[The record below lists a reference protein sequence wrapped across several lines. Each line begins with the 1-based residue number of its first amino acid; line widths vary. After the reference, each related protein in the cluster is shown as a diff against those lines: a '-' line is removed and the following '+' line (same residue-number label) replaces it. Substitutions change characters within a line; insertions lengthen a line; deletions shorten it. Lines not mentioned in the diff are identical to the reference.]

1 MRNYRKYALLALLF
15 SGIALA
21 ACEKQNL
28 KGEDEKPDDALKT
41 AEVNVL
47 KWGDWVYFNFKEQK
61 VVEVSDPKNDK
72 GWDIA
77 FHLTD
82 FKTNGG
88 ASTACGALGAAAKTD
103 AETLSASAKFDG
115 VVWVADETGVGII
128 KKMQTEPDK
137 SEPKNLCLSD
147 KVIQF
152 NMTSMP
158 PAVEKSGKVW
168 LVKDAQ
174 GKVVALKV
182 KSCEY
187 EGVSGSRKLI
197 LNLEYVYLA
206 EGSITNE
213 SNAGPSIP
221 SEPKKERKVVAGE
234 VNVLKWDA
242 WTYFNFKGQKVVE
255 VSDPK
260 NDKGW
265 DIAFHITDFKTNG
278 GASTACGAKGAA
290 AMTNAEELK
299 ANATFDGAEWVTDV
313 TGVGIRKSMMG
324 AVDKDE
330 PKNLSLSDKII
341 KFNMGSM
348 PPAIERSAKVWLVKD
363 AEGKVVAFRA
373 VSCDYAGA
381 AGSRQMVL
389 KFEYIYLE
397 D

>member
-21 ACEKQNL
+21 ACEKRNL
-28 KGEDEKPDDALKT
+28 KGEDETTDAFKT

-197 LNLEYVYLA
+197 LNFEYVYLA
-206 EGSITNE
+206 EGSVTNE
-213 SNAGPSIP
+213 SNAGPSTP
-221 SEPKKERKVVAGE
+221 SEPKKELKVVSGE
-234 VNVLKWDA
+234 INVLKWDA
-242 WTYFNFKGQKVVE
+242 WTYFSFKEQKVVE

-265 DIAFHITDFKTNG
+265 DIAFHLTDFKTNG

-290 AMTNAEELK
+290 AVTNTEELK

-313 TGVGIRKSMMG
+313 TGVGIRKTMMG
-324 AVDKDE
+324 PVDKDE
-330 PKNLSLSDKII
+330 PKNLSLSDRII
-341 KFNMGSM
+341 KFKMGSM
-348 PPAIERSAKVWLVKD
+348 PPPIERSAKVWLVKD

-373 VSCDYAGA
+373 VSCDYADA
-381 AGSRQMVL
+381 SGSRQLVL

>member
-1 MRNYRKYALLALLF
+1 M
-15 SGIALA
+15 
-21 ACEKQNL
+21 
-28 KGEDEKPDDALKT
+28 
-41 AEVNVL
+41 
-47 KWGDWVYFNFKEQK
+47 
-61 VVEVSDPKNDK
+61 
-72 GWDIA
+72 
-77 FHLTD
+77 
-82 FKTNGG
+82 
-88 ASTACGALGAAAKTD
+88 
-103 AETLSASAKFDG
+103 
-115 VVWVADETGVGII
+115 
-128 KKMQTEPDK
+128 
-137 SEPKNLCLSD
+137 
-147 KVIQF
+147 
-152 NMTSMP
+152 
-158 PAVEKSGKVW
+158 
-168 LVKDAQ
+168 
-174 GKVVALKV
+174 
-182 KSCEY
+182 
-187 EGVSGSRKLI
+187 
-197 LNLEYVYLA
+197 
-206 EGSITNE
+206 
-213 SNAGPSIP
+213 
-221 SEPKKERKVVAGE
+221 
-234 VNVLKWDA
+234 
-242 WTYFNFKGQKVVE
+242 
-255 VSDPK
+255 SDPK

>member
-21 ACEKQNL
+21 ACEKRNL
-28 KGEDEKPDDALKT
+28 KGEDENTDAFKT

-115 VVWVADETGVGII
+115 VMWVADETGVGII

-206 EGSITNE
+206 EGSVTNE
-213 SNAGPSIP
+213 SNAGPSTP
-221 SEPKKERKVVAGE
+221 SEPKKELKVVSGE
-234 VNVLKWDA
+234 INVLKWDA
-242 WTYFNFKGQKVVE
+242 WTYFSFKEQKVVE

-260 NDKGW
+260 NNKGW
-265 DIAFHITDFKTNG
+265 DIAFHLTDFKTNG

-290 AMTNAEELK
+290 AVTNTEELK

-330 PKNLSLSDKII
+330 PKNLSLSDRII
-341 KFNMGSM
+341 KFKMGSM
-348 PPAIERSAKVWLVKD
+348 PPPIERSAKVWLVKD

-373 VSCDYAGA
+373 VSCDYADA
-381 AGSRQMVL
+381 SGSRQLVL

>member
-1 MRNYRKYALLALLF
+1 
-15 SGIALA
+15 
-21 ACEKQNL
+21 
-28 KGEDEKPDDALKT
+28 
-41 AEVNVL
+41 
-47 KWGDWVYFNFKEQK
+47 KEQK

-88 ASTACGALGAAAKTD
+88 ASTAWGALGAAAKTD
-103 AETLSASAKFDG
+103 VETLSASAKFDG
-115 VVWVADETGVGII
+115 VTWVADETGVGII

-197 LNLEYVYLA
+197 LNFEYVYLA
-206 EGSITNE
+206 EGSVTNE
-213 SNAGPSIP
+213 SNAGPSTP
-221 SEPKKERKVVAGE
+221 SEPKKELKVVSGE
-234 VNVLKWDA
+234 INVLKWDA
-242 WTYFNFKGQKVVE
+242 WTYFSFKEQKVVE

-260 NDKGW
+260 NNKGW
-265 DIAFHITDFKTNG
+265 DIAFHLTDFKTNG

-290 AMTNAEELK
+290 AVTNTEELK